1 MSFPR
6 KALASTVLTFVAT
19 LAAFAAE
26 ASGREVLESQDRR
39 FAAMV
44 AGDGAALAPLLADD
58 LTYTHSNGRVETR
71 EQFLESI
78 RSKALQYR
86 SIEPADVVARVYG
99 EAAVVTGR
107 AAMKVLSNGQELA
120 MAVRFTAVYVR
131 RDRRD
136 QRTAGWLL
144 AAWQTTRLP

>member
-6 KALASTVLTFVAT
+6 KTRAWTVLACVVI
-19 LAAFAAE
+19 LAVMAPLRPAE
-26 ASGREVLESQDRR
+26 ASDREVLEAQDRR

-44 AGDGAALAPLLADD
+44 AGDVAALGPLLADE
-58 LTYTHSNGRVETR
+58 LTYTHSNGWVETR

-86 SIEPADVVARVYG
+86 SIDPGDVAVRVYG
-99 EAAVVTGR
+99 EAAVVTGK
-107 AAMKVLSNGQELA
+107 AAMKVLSNGQDLA

-131 RDRRD
+131 REG
-136 QRTAGWLL
+136 GWRL